1 MKWYLKL
8 FMIFI
13 YINSIYP
20 IYVKEER
27 SGGGYMIML
36 LILLAQICYI
46 APIWRNKRKW
56 SELIVAEHTDLALDI
71 DDLENHIVCIFLHFE
86 WFIFCCII
94 PYSFYIGGSMEA
106 TQIFT
111 AFIMSLLLWVEIN
124 RTTFRQTM
132 FGLGMEQ
139 NIFVAIPYMTIAVF
153 IAALTKTSHM
163 EGIQQA
169 TELTLKLVMLYTVET
184 LLGLAIRFIVNKKKV
199 NKR

>member
-1 MKWYLKL
+1 
-8 FMIFI
+8 
-13 YINSIYP
+13 
-20 IYVKEER
+20 
-27 SGGGYMIML
+27 
-36 LILLAQICYI
+36 
-46 APIWRNKRKW
+46 
-56 SELIVAEHTDLALDI
+56 
-71 DDLENHIVCIFLHFE
+71 
-86 WFIFCCII
+86 
-94 PYSFYIGGSMEA
+94 MEA

-199 NKR
+199 NKQ